1 MIAKLIGERSAG
13 MTVVEIY
20 DGANLVWSHMY
31 FADGATQ
38 RGYISGLCQAYDDM
52 VGCADVGL
60 YEGCDIDED
69 GEVIQYSDDDT
80 SGTILEYDS
89 ETGTWTVGYRYGQSD
104 EILDAL
110 MLIGAIPADDMH
122 ADRIEDAVVN
132 AIMHHVRNI

>member
-20 DGANLVWSHMY
+20 DGDNLVWSHMY
-31 FADGATQ
+31 FADGAT
-38 RGYISGLCQAYDDM
+38 RREYINGLCQAYDDM
-52 VGCADVGL
+52 VGAGDVGQ
-60 YEGCDIDED
+60 YEGCDYDED
-69 GEVIQYSDDDT
+69 GEVIQYSDDET

-89 ETGTWTVGYRYGQSD
+89 ETGTWTVGDRYGQSD

-110 MLIGAIPADDMH
+110 MLIGAIPADYMH